1 MNKKTIFID
10 TDMGNDDL
18 MAICMLLSSKK
29 FEVIGI
35 STVNGVARASTGAKN
50 FARILSYLNITTI
63 PIIKGF
69 VRPMSNT
76 WRAEFPKKDMQRANQ
91 LALIK
96 NISIPKLISKNIEI
110 YNSIIKI
117 FKIINRNPQKVTLI
131 CLGPLTNIATLM
143 NKIGKKFT
151 NNIDQIILMGGAV
164 NAPGIV
170 YPLNLAEYNMYLDPE
185 AAKIVFD
192 SGVQITMVPIDAT
205 KWVPA
210 DINLIKNNSEKF
222 SLEKFY
228 QKIKLT
234 KPIRK
239 TGNIIKEIILNNKSD
254 FNYFYDPL
262 VSAILEQP
270 DMIQGSKKLEIKVSI
285 TGQERGATSGK
296 VSKDGNVQVINK
308 INNKKFYNLVLNKIS

>member
-1 MNKKTIFID
+1 
-10 TDMGNDDL
+10 
-18 MAICMLLSSKK
+18 
-29 FEVIGI
+29 
-35 STVNGVARASTGAKN
+35 
-50 FARILSYLNITTI
+50 
-63 PIIKGF
+63 
-69 VRPMSNT
+69 MSNT

-91 LALIK
+91 LTLIK

-151 NNIDQIILMGGAV
+151 NNIDLIVLMGGAV
-164 NAPGIV
+164 NVPGIV

-228 QKIKLT
+228 QKTKLS

-254 FNYFYDPL
+254 FNYFYDTL